1 MHEIVEILWPSHSLI
16 SLYHIKTGKQVLTP
30 KLENQTLGDH
40 NLLQWGTVG
49 TEVEQASWIVQ
60 YQKALKSSLHLQRV
74 ASLLQKG
81 ILISGI
87 YYQGVLRIWVA
98 LQFLC
103 LHGMR
108 EVSLEHSLRLLL
120 IQDALPVWTSHLLYF
135 HHFPLSFL
143 VQVSCQH
150 ALLLPVEL
158 TVLWYVQNIV
168 CVCVCVSV
176 YIYMDH
182 LFILNFDKD

>member
-1 MHEIVEILWPSHSLI
+1 MNEIVEIPWPSLTDI
-16 SLYHIKTGKQVLTP
+16 FLYHIKIGKQVLTP
-30 KLENQTLGDH
+30 KLENQTLADH
-40 NLLQWGTVG
+40 NLRQWGTVG
-49 TEVEQASWIVQ
+49 TEVEQASWRVQ
-60 YQKALKSSLHLQRV
+60 Y
-74 ASLLQKG
+74 QKG
-81 ILISGI
+81 ILINGI
-87 YYQGVLRIWVA
+87 YYKGVLRIWVA

-150 ALLLPVEL
+150 ALLLLVEL
-158 TVLWYVQNIV
+158 AVLWYVQNIV
-168 CVCVCVSV
+168 CVC
-176 YIYMDH
+176 
-182 LFILNFDKD
+182 